1 MWAHKF
7 HVSFGILLF
16 VLFATQKP
24 EQPPSTLW
32 GCWTITKMLPTAGV
46 SGLSPE
52 RVKAIIGTHLVLTPS
67 CARSGRAVVS
77 SPAYATSVLSDREFF
92 ELGYIPLS
100 QIGIHQKRVTRVR
113 LLNPELSNIDFAG
126 ADVFLRKTDIVI
138 EVENDYFVA
147 KRVKFDDGVCNCE
160 APEGNKE

>member
-1 MWAHKF
+1 MWIYKF

-16 VLFATQKP
+16 ALFATQKL

-52 RVKAIIGTHLVLTPS
+52 RVKAIIGTRLVLTPS
-67 CARSGRAVVS
+67 CARSGRTVVS
-77 SPAYATSVLSDREFF
+77 SPAYSTSVLSDREFF

-113 LLNPELSNIDFAG
+113 LLNPELSNIDFVG
-126 ADVFLRKTDIVI
+126 TDVFLRKTDIVI

-147 KRVKFDDGVCNCE
+147 KRLGPAPRAEACE
-160 APEGNKE
+160 ALDSNK